1 MNVLKNKEMRLLLSI
16 VNSRT
21 KQSRK
26 VFDKHDYCFQ
36 GSCRFIADV
45 IGIKSKSTVG
55 RLFQKLKSLDLTRD
69 VIDGSGEQMLMLN
82 PSFIPTNRLK
92 YEKFFLLAMYYQG
105 SDAKA
110 QKYALQC
117 RTDGVLYDYQAFGE
131 VVCFFTGEI
140 TYGDVIRKLSWSES
154 KSWYQSIESYTST
167 DRTKH
172 RGTMKIKLVA

>member
-1 MNVLKNKEMRLLLSI
+1 MKQLTFKEKGLLLSI
-16 VNSRT
+16 VNSTT

-26 VFDKHDYCFQ
+26 LFDKHDYCFQ
-36 GSCRFIADV
+36 KSIRVTSEI
-45 IGIKSKSTVG
+45 IGRGKSTVG

-82 PSFIPTNRLK
+82 PNFIPTNRLK

-117 RTDGVLYDYQAFGE
+117 RTDCVLYDYQTFGE
-131 VVCFFTGEI
+131 VVCLSTGEI
-140 TYGDVIRKLSWSES
+140 TYGKVMRKLNWFES
-154 KSWYQSIESYTST
+154 KSWHESIESYTST